1 MTRLKLLL
9 LAFVALT
16 LTVGACEL
24 TFSPLSLTL
33 GQGKTGKVVLTMS
46 HEHRRCVL
54 ANEVM
59 NYDAKGVTILAK
71 GAWQE
76 DEYGDLRQE
85 ISLRL
90 DAKQGTLRVSRQCSR
105 KGTSEGLLKIASK

>member
-1 MTRLKLLL
+1 MIRWKLLL
-9 LAFVALT
+9 LAFVAFT
-16 LTVGACEL
+16 VTVGACEL
-24 TFSPLSLTL
+24 TFSPQALTL

-59 NYDAKGVTILAK
+59 NYDAAGVTILAK

-76 DEYGDLRQE
+76 DQYGDLRQE
-85 ISLRL
+85 ITLRL